1 MTTYTAGSITV
12 AKNSLKVY
20 GQNTNWLAAEI
31 KATDLFIIGGSVY
44 EIAEV
49 NSSNEITLFTKYT
62 GDNIAGVGYTIIK
75 VAEQVIAADLASMLY
90 ACVTEHNTLIRKYGE
105 IIKDFRGV
113 AEIIKKARLYIDD
126 DGDLAQDD
134 TEDQRHTGKDESVT
148 DPEVATDSELDEMMN
163 EILG

>member
-20 GQNTNWLAAEI
+20 GQNTNWLAGEI

-49 NSSNEITLFTKYT
+49 NSSTEITLLTPYL
-62 GDNIAGVGYTIIK
+62 GDNISGVGYVIIR
-75 VAEQVIAADLASMLY
+75 VAMQVIAADLASMLY
-90 ACVTEHNTLIRKYGE
+90 SCVTEHNALIRKYGE
-105 IIKDFRGV
+105 IIKDFKGV

-134 TEDQRHTGKDESVT
+134 TEDQQHAGKDESVT
-148 DPEVATDSELDEMMN
+148 DSEVATDSELEEMMN
-163 EILG
+163 DILG